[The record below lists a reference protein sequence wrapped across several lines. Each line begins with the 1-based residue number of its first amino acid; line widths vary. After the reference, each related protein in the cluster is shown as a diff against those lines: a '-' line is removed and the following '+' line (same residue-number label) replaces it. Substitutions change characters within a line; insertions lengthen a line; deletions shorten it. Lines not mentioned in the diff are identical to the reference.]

1 MLDYTF
7 SENSNSSLN
16 ENSWCDQPTI
26 EGMEYELNSPPDLS
40 YLEND
45 FSTNLNHPDDD
56 PIELDQYPALNDTF
70 EFREPESI
78 PERSRNENF
87 VPKSSNSDKNVEEDD
102 DALIEYFQKL
112 REGRLPR
119 EDIDRFEPVDVTP
132 NWIRANKSIG
142 INMVHSIIF
151 RKGTPDFDE
160 MMKKVEAKKSSP
172 DIEKPD
178 SSPNINNFDNDF
190 DDDDFENIIQK
201 EPPIDFQR
209 PGPSRASLKNVSQ
222 SSKKVSEIVIIDSDD
237 EEPPKN
243 STSEKVYSDVEMK
256 TADSENDGFDSD
268 DSLEKLFTDPTVY
281 PTPKNSGPKIS
292 KLPTPKSPTQIN
304 PKSDQPTHISEKT
317 SPIPTCNKNDFT
329 LDFSDDDFNVPETS
343 HQNNQNLEEEQNDD
357 LENFDDIESD
367 GAASPIIGS
376 SHPRIFPQPSFR
388 ESPKN
393 SDDEFDED
401 FPSDSVLNTGIV
413 DPNLSELQIE
423 AGSTDIT
430 MEDPLEISS
439 TEKTS
444 ETSSK
449 NSGFLDQSAK
459 CEESNDFD
467 DDFSGDEFF
476 NQFLT

>member
-45 FSTNLNHPDDD
+45 YSTNLNHPEDD
-56 PIELDQYPALNDTF
+56 PIELDQNPALNETF

-178 SSPNINNFDNDF
+178 SPTKINNVDNDF
-190 DDDDFENIIQK
+190 EDDDFENIIQK
-201 EPPIDFQR
+201 EQPIDLQK
-209 PGPSRASLKNVSQ
+209 PGPSRASLNSESEKNSI
-222 SSKKVSEIVIIDSDD
+222 KVSEIVIIDSDD
-237 EEPPKN
+237 EELPIT
-243 STSEKVYSDVEMK
+243 STSEKFPSDVEMQ

-281 PTPKNSGPKIS
+281 PTPKNSGAKIS
-292 KLPTPKSPTQIN
+292 NLPTPKSPTQIN
-304 PKSDQPTHISEKT
+304 LKSAQPTHISQKN
-317 SPIPTCNKNDFT
+317 SPLPTCNKNDFT
-329 LDFSDDDFNVPETS
+329 LDFSDDDFDAPETS
-343 HQNNQNLEEEQNDD
+343 HQNNPNLGKEQNDD

-388 ESPKN
+388 DNPKN

-401 FPSDSVLNTGIV
+401 LPSDTVLNTGIV
-413 DPNLSELQIE
+413 DPNLSDLQIE
-423 AGSTDIT
+423 AGSADIT
-430 MEDPLEISS
+430 MEDPIEKSS
-439 TEKTS
+439 TEKS
-444 ETSSK
+444 EISSK